1 MSQALQDKSQR
12 EAPAIDRLFS
22 EICVMRQFFEFVAAE
37 HPDVLEEWKRLD
49 LLKALVDTAAR
60 DPEWNP
66 Q

>member
-1 MSQALQDKSQR
+1 
-12 EAPAIDRLFS
+12 
-22 EICVMRQFFEFVAAE
+22 MRQFFEFVAAE